1 MGYCYLQEVGHRLEV
16 VVQSRNWNRRSR
28 SQACPQTRMQIRLL
42 LLRLL
47 GLVLD
52 LPSEVPSMQE
62 KDGEG

>member
-1 MGYCYLQEVGHRLEV
+1 VGYCYLQEVGHRLEV

-28 SQACPQTRMQIRLL
+28 SQACPQTRQIRLL

-52 LPSEVPSMQE
+52 LPSEVLSMQE